1 MFPPRLPPHVLFF
14 SLALVFVPPRSF
26 LTVKTYRLGSFAEV
40 KFEELPRPAP
50 FKASIDWAAPV
61 TPDETDADG
70 KPVSPTWGKRRRAA
84 SGSASASKSGR
95 RSIRFTVE
103 ARRSRASVS
112 VDSGLVLAF
121 AVFSLAFLVGQVS
134 AYMPAGFAP
143 AVNRAV
149 HPSSSRAAPAT
160 TTTSP
165 AMTDPATVAAARK
178 LKRATWYLPDG
189 TGEARQL
196 DEAVRFAV
204 EAHTGQKRKSGEAYV
219 VHPIETACILAE
231 MRVDADAVVAGL
243 LHDVVEDTD
252 WTTEQLCAR
261 FGESVSSI
269 VDGVTDVDVTGLSK
283 VNNSKKNSPP
293 LDRRSPFS
301 PSFSSLALSLSRRP
315 SRTRSTSSGCCWPWA
330 AT

>member
-1 MFPPRLPPHVLFF
+1 MTPDGAHRTASPCRPRGGSGAAPPAPPPPPR
-14 SLALVFVPPRSF
+14 RS
-26 LTVKTYRLGSFAEV
+26 AEHPIHS
-40 KFEELPRPAP
+40 ERAAPAP
-50 FKASIDWAAPV
+50 PCRW
-61 TPDETDADG
+61 T
-70 KPVSPTWGKRRRAA
+70 
-84 SGSASASKSGR
+84 
-95 RSIRFTVE
+95 
-103 ARRSRASVS
+103 
-112 VDSGLVLAF
+112 GLVLAF

-219 VHPIETACILAE
+219 VHPIETACILVAIP
-231 MRVDADAVVAGL
+231 VDADAVVAGL

-261 FGESVSSI
+261 FGRASAPSS
-269 VDGVTDVDVTGLSK
+269 T
-283 VNNSKKNSPP
+283 
-293 LDRRSPFS
+293 
-301 PSFSSLALSLSRRP
+301 A
-315 SRTRSTSSGCCWPWA
+315 
-330 AT
+330 